1 MKPSSNCLVGIASTP
16 FGLSTLSLK
25 RLIVWGDHY
34 KVGHPRLDAQHEAIF
49 DIALEL
55 ADLWQRRGNL
65 QQLKD
70 ITEKLF
76 HVLAAHFRFEEQQF
90 AETGYARFEEHC
102 EEHRVMLEELQ
113 ALRALLE
120 AMKSG
125 RVSSE
130 PGVLVLS
137 YMLGLTVGHLAHSDI
152 DAAAARLA
160 VGAPTQGP
168 ASACCD
174 RRVQHASSRFD

>member
-1 MKPSSNCLVGIASTP
+1 MKPSSNCLVGIASSP

-25 RLIVWGDHY
+25 RLIAWGDHY
-34 KVGHPRLDAQHEAIF
+34 KVGQSQLDAQHQAIF
-49 DIALEL
+49 EIALEM

-76 HVLAAHFRFEEQQF
+76 RVLAAHFRFEEQQF
-90 AETGYARFEEHC
+90 AETGYARLEEHR
-102 EEHRVMLEELQ
+102 EEHRVMLAELL
-113 ALRALLE
+113 ALRARLE
-120 AMKSG
+120 AMKPG

-130 PGVLVLS
+130 PGFLVLS

-160 VGAPTQGP
+160 IAESARVR
-168 ASACCD
+168 AST
-174 RRVQHASSRFD
+174 S